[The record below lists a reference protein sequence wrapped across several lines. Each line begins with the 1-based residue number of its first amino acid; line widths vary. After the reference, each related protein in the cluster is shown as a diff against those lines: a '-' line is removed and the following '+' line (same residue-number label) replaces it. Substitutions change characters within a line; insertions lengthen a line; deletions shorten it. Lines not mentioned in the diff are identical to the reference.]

1 MSPKTT
7 IGTRLRDARIAHGFD
22 QAKLSTKID
31 VASRTLQR
39 WEKGEQV
46 PDSLYLMRLSKA
58 LGVTNHW
65 LLTGET
71 EQTSRSNVIHLPNRM
86 KKVNLV
92 SLPLLSSVP
101 GGVPRLAFASEYAE
115 KYVTV
120 DDVKDPNAFALEV
133 KGNSMSPRIENGD
146 IVIVAPRMEVRT
158 GDVCVVRVQEEDTL
172 KKIKI
177 DEQYVQLIPFNT
189 EFEPMVVRKRD
200 VTFMWRV
207 VKVIKNL

>member
-22 QAKLSTKID
+22 QAKLSAKID

-86 KKVNLV
+86 KKVKI
-92 SLPLLSSVP
+92 
-101 GGVPRLAFASEYAE
+101 GRASCRE
-115 KYVTV
+115 
-120 DDVKDPNAFALEV
+120 
-133 KGNSMSPRIENGD
+133 
-146 IVIVAPRMEVRT
+146 
-158 GDVCVVRVQEEDTL
+158 RV
-172 KKIKI
+172 
-177 DEQYVQLIPFNT
+177 
-189 EFEPMVVRKRD
+189 
-200 VTFMWRV
+200 
-207 VKVIKNL
+207 